1 MHRTTVR
8 LNEELLVEV
17 KAFAIQR
24 RLSLTAVIEQAL
36 RSHLT
41 RAAALPK
48 SRARRVKLPT
58 FKGDGYAPG
67 IESWDDVKRVL
78 EEEEIEKFKR
88 VMREDAAARR

>member
-17 KAFAIQR
+17 KAFAVQR

-36 RSHLT
+36 RTHLA

-48 SRARRVKLPT
+48 SKARRVKLPT
-58 FKGDGYAPG
+58 FKGSGYAPG
-67 IESWDDVKRVL
+67 IKTWADVKRVL
-78 EEEEIEKFKR
+78 DEEEIEQFTR
-88 VMREDAAARR
+88 VTREDAAAP